1 MLAQRIIE
9 FRNYYHYSVVVLF
22 CLKVGEIMIF
32 RVKNQIWNYVIVPP
46 NSPHLLRSDL
56 SRTVG
61 VTDNSVKTVYV
72 SDLLRGKFLDKVN
85 SHELVHVF
93 SFVNNLYIP
102 IDVEEQIADFLS
114 TYGRDIFSVADDILE
129 RLKWEEY
136 YA

>member
-1 MLAQRIIE
+1 M
-9 FRNYYHYSVVVLF
+9 
-22 CLKVGEIMIF
+22 
-32 RVKNQIWNYVIVPP
+32 VPSG
-46 NSPHLLRSDL
+46 SPHLLRSDF

-72 SDLLRGKFLDKVN
+72 SDLLCGKFLDKVT

-102 IDVEEQIADFLS
+102 IEVEEQIADFLA
-114 TYGRDIFSVADDILE
+114 TYGRDIFAVADDILE
-129 RLKWEEY
+129 GLKLEEY

>member
-1 MLAQRIIE
+1 M
-9 FRNYYHYSVVVLF
+9 
-22 CLKVGEIMIF
+22 KVGEIVIF
-32 RVKNQIWNYVIVPP
+32 RVKNQIWNYVMVPP
-46 NSPHLLRSDL
+46 GSPHLLRSDF

-102 IDVEEQIADFLS
+102 IDVEEQIADFLA

-129 RLKWEEY
+129 RLEMEEY

>member
-1 MLAQRIIE
+1 M
-9 FRNYYHYSVVVLF
+9 
-22 CLKVGEIMIF
+22 
-32 RVKNQIWNYVIVPP
+32 VPP
-46 NSPHLLRSDL
+46 DSPHLLRSDF

-72 SDLLRGKFLDKVN
+72 SDLLRGRFLDKVN

-102 IDVEEQIADFLS
+102 IDIEEQIADFLA
-114 TYGRDIFSVADDILE
+114 TYGRDIFAVADDILE
-129 RLKWEEY
+129 RLKLEEY

>member
-1 MLAQRIIE
+1 M
-9 FRNYYHYSVVVLF
+9 
-22 CLKVGEIMIF
+22 KVGDIMMF
-32 RVKNQIWNYVIVPP
+32 RVKNQIWNYVMVPP
-46 NSPHLLRSDL
+46 NSPHLLRSDF

-72 SDLLRGKFLDKVN
+72 SKLLRGKFLDKVN

-102 IDVEEQIADFLS
+102 IEIEEQIADFLS
-114 TYGRDIFSVADDILE
+114 TYGRDIFAVADDILE

>member
-1 MLAQRIIE
+1 M
-9 FRNYYHYSVVVLF
+9 
-22 CLKVGEIMIF
+22 
-32 RVKNQIWNYVIVPP
+32 VPP
-46 NSPHLLRSDL
+46 GSPHLLRSDF

-61 VTDNSVKTVYV
+61 VTDDSVKTVYV
-72 SDLLRGKFLDKVN
+72 SNLLRGRFLDKVN

-102 IDVEEQIADFLS
+102 IDVEEQIADFLA

-129 RLKWEEY
+129 RLKLDEY

>member
-1 MLAQRIIE
+1 
-9 FRNYYHYSVVVLF
+9 
-22 CLKVGEIMIF
+22 MIF
-32 RVKNQIWNYVIVPP
+32 KVKNQLWNYVTVSPG
-46 NSPHLLRSDL
+46 SPHLLRSDF

-72 SDLLRGKFLDKVN
+72 SDLLRGKFLDKVT

-102 IDVEEQIADFLS
+102 IDVEEQIADFLA
-114 TYGRDIFSVADDILE
+114 TYGRDIFAVADDILE
-129 RLKWEEY
+129 RLKLEEY